1 MSANDP
7 TWRITDFKPSD
18 NPNGLL
24 EESSFSILF
33 PKYREEYIKNMWG
46 GITKAL
52 NDCCLKAEVDYSQ
65 GVMTVK
71 TTRKTWD
78 PFIIIK
84 ARDMLKLLS
93 RSVELKEAQLVL
105 QDDYW
110 CDIIKIGNMIRN
122 KERFIKRRQR
132 LVGPNGATQKA
143 IEILT
148 GCKLQI
154 SGKTVSVIG
163 KPSGIKM
170 VRKIVEDCMDN
181 IHPIYNIKALMIKK
195 ELMKNEDMKGEDWS
209 RYVPQYSKQQ
219 SIDKEKMKQIKKK
232 KKEIK
237 KKIIEK
243 KKKKYSPFPPERQ
256 DLD

>member
-7 TWRITDFKPSD
+7 LWKVNDFKPED

-33 PKYREEYIKNMWG
+33 PKYREAYLKGMWYV
-46 GITKAL
+46 INKAL
-52 NDCCLKAEVDYSQ
+52 DEVCLKGELDLVK
-65 GVMTVK
+65 GIMTVK

-93 RSVELKEAQLVL
+93 RGVPAQEAVKVL
-105 QDDYW
+105 QDQYW
-110 CDIIKIGNMIRN
+110 CDIIKIGNMIKN
-122 KERFIKRRQR
+122 KERFVKRRQR

-148 GCKLQI
+148 GCFILIQ
-154 SGKTVSVIG
+154 GKTVSVIG
-163 KPSGIKM
+163 SPSGIKM

-195 ELMKNEDMKGEDWS
+195 ELMKNENMKNEDWS
-209 RYVPQYSKQQ
+209 RYIPQYSKKQNTKPEKL
-219 SIDKEKMKQIKKK
+219 KEIKKK
-232 KKEIK
+232 KKELK

-243 KKKKYSPFPPERQ
+243 KKNYSPFPPER
-256 DLD
+256 DD